1 MLGSEKKL
9 PWHQEGDDLVI
20 EEIPDQLPGDYAW
33 SFKIQISE

>member
-1 MLGSEKKL
+1 MLGSDKKL
-9 PWHQEGDDLVI
+9 SWHQEGDDLVI